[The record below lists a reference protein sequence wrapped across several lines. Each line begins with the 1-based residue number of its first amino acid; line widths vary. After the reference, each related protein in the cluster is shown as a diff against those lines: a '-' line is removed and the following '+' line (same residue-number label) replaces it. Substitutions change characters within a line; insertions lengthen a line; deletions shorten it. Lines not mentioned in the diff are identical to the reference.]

1 MRRRSRSIFYLVG
14 PIARARRKED
24 KKRAKKERK
33 STHGGESVGG
43 VGDKHA
49 GLADGAVPH
58 GDALDEPR
66 SAHRWSRCRSALL
79 LFDSCP
85 RGRPQATRLPGAG
98 GGKPAGRSVLR

>member
-24 KKRAKKERK
+24 TKRAKKERK

-49 GLADGAVPH
+49 GLADGAVADRH
-58 GDALDEPR
+58 ALDEPCR
-66 SAHRWSRCRSALL
+66 AHRPPSCFLLACSSSAAVG
-79 LFDSCP
+79 C
-85 RGRPQATRLPGAG
+85 GGCLPGLGWSG
-98 GGKPAGRSVLR
+98 GYGQVMQGY